1 MNEAKKSY
9 NDFMN
14 KTVSEQKSDAL
25 DLSMRIGCLMRTVEL
40 NAHDFVLLEKMLKQL
55 NQNRA
60 NLPRKVLRSMENK
73 LAVIQQKYQR

>member
-40 NAHDFVLLEKMLKQL
+40 NAHDFVLLEKMLK
-55 NQNRA
+55 
-60 NLPRKVLRSMENK
+60 
-73 LAVIQQKYQR
+73 